1 MYSVVS
7 WFKAAKKW
15 LSLLILVAPVDKS
28 GIGIT
33 ASCQNDLYLARLCI
47 CLEGNVFQKDKVIF
61 DPILILFWLNS
72 CLQVSWRWVMYLF
85 LAM

>member
-1 MYSVVS
+1 M
-7 WFKAAKKW
+7 
-15 LSLLILVAPVDKS
+15 ILVAPVDKS

-61 DPILILFWLNS
+61 DPILILF
-72 CLQVSWRWVMYLF
+72 
-85 LAM
+85 